1 MLKIINNSK
10 IKKIMY
16 TKSYFLIGIF
26 LIAIIMLVFF
36 CKKCAQD
43 YKRIRQL
50 TSDVLPVASGVR
62 VYALNGGIPVIDIR
76 PNGTP

>member
-1 MLKIINNSK
+1 
-10 IKKIMY
+10 
-16 TKSYFLIGIF
+16 
-26 LIAIIMLVFF
+26 MLVFF